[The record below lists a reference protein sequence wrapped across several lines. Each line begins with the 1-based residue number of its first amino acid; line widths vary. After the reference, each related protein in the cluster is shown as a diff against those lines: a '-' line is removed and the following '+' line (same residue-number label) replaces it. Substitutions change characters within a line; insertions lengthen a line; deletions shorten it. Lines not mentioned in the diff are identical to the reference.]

1 MNRRDAVAAMVAIS
15 TIRAGNAAAPPASK
29 FQSIGFFFAG
39 WSESA
44 EKQKEREEGRKTR
57 VELLAALA
65 KRGYEPGRNLT
76 VHWRLFD
83 MDFSRAPRM
92 AQELVALKV
101 DVLHTVGTPQTKTL
115 QEATKAIPIVT
126 NVGDPVASGFTTSLA
141 RPSGNITG
149 LAATHPDS
157 AAKQIELLR
166 AIVPRLDRIAV
177 IGDARY
183 GGQRELLAPWVSAVR
198 AAGLR
203 PEVVLAAPAELERV
217 LAGLQRSGVRA
228 AYLMY
233 PGPDGMPAIEP
244 AIRHGIATMFVYSD
258 YVEHGA
264 LIGLDMLHTNR
275 EERHMVMI
283 DKLFRGTKIADIP
296 WELPDRS
303 HLAINLRT
311 AKALG
316 IEVPKDLLLRASEI
330 VE

>member
-1 MNRRDAVAAMVAIS
+1 MNRRDLLGALAVGPLFAARI
-15 TIRAGNAAAPPASK
+15 AGAQPTSNIHR
-29 FQSIGFFFAG
+29 IGFFFAG

-44 EKQKEREEGRKTR
+44 KRGEHREEGSKTR
-57 VELLAALA
+57 AGMLQALA
-65 KRGYEPGRNLT
+65 RRGYEPGRNLV

-83 MDFSRAPRM
+83 MDFSKAPAM
-92 AQELVALKV
+92 ARELVALGV
-101 DVLHTVGTPQTKTL
+101 DVLHTVGTPQTKAL

-126 NVGDPVASGFTTSLA
+126 NVGDPVAGGFTTSLA
-141 RPSGNITG
+141 RPSGNVTG

-157 AAKQIELLR
+157 AAKQIEFLR
-166 AIVPRLDRIAV
+166 AIVPKLDRIAV

-183 GGQRELLAPWVSAVR
+183 GAQREMLAPWEAAAR

-203 PEVVLAAPAELERV
+203 PEVLLAAPADLDRV
-217 LAGLQRSGVRA
+217 LAGLRRSGTRA

-233 PGPDGMPAIEP
+233 PGAGGMPAIEP

-264 LIGLDMLHTNR
+264 LIGFDMLHTNR

-283 DKLFRGTKIADIP
+283 DKLLRGVKTADIP

-316 IEVPKDLLLRASEI
+316 LEVPRDLLLRANEI